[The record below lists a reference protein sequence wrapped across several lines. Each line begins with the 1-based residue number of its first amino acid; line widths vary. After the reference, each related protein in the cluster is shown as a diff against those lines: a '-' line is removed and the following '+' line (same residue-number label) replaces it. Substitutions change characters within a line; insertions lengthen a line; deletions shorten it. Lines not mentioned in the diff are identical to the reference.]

1 MHIARK
7 IKGLFIAVSILLAM
21 ACTEEQITEVSFD
34 PGDVVPEEVLD
45 TMNIDRYFTIS
56 EIPDTIF
63 SFMQGR
69 SYKEDCTIP
78 RSDLRYLIIM
88 HRNMDGQ
95 AVVGELVVH
104 KDISADILE
113 IMRELYELSYPIEQV
128 RLVDYYEGDDEL
140 SMAANN
146 SSAFNW
152 RPLTGSQTK
161 ISRHAMG
168 MAIDINPLYNPYYKF
183 HRGVETIKPEEGEP
197 YVDRMW
203 EFPYMIDKDDIC
215 YDLFMERGFKWGG
228 DWRSLKDYQHFEK

>member
-1 MHIARK
+1 MHAARK
-7 IKGLFIAVSILLAM
+7 IKGLFIALSIFLAM
-21 ACTEEQITEVSFD
+21 ACKEEQIIEYTFE

-45 TMNIDRYFTIS
+45 TLNVDRYFTVS

-63 SFMQGR
+63 EFMQGR
-69 SYKEDCTIP
+69 SYKEDCLIP
-78 RSDLRYLIIM
+78 RSDLRYLIIL

-95 AVVGELVVH
+95 AVVGEIVVN
-104 KDISADILE
+104 KEISDDILA
-113 IMRELYELSYPIEQV
+113 IMRELYELNYPIEQV

-152 RPLTGSQTK
+152 RPLTGSTTK

-203 EFPYMIDKDDIC
+203 EFPYIIEEDDVC
-215 YDLFMERGFKWGG
+215 YQLFMERGFKWGG

>member
-1 MHIARK
+1 MHAARK
-7 IKGLFIAVSILLAM
+7 IKGLFIALSIFLAM
-21 ACTEEQITEVSFD
+21 ACKEEQIIEYTFE

-45 TMNIDRYFTIS
+45 TLNIDRYFIVS

-63 SFMQGR
+63 EFMQGR
-69 SYKEDCTIP
+69 SYKEDCLIP
-78 RSDLRYLIIM
+78 RSDLRYLIIL

-95 AVVGELVVH
+95 TVVGELVVN
-104 KDISADILE
+104 KEISDDILA

-152 RPLTGSQTK
+152 RPLTGSTTK

-183 HRGVETIKPEEGEP
+183 HRGVEIIKPEEGEP

-203 EFPYMIDKDDIC
+203 EFPYIIEDDDVC
-215 YDLFMERGFKWGG
+215 YQLFMERGFKWGG
-228 DWRSLKDYQHFEK
+228 DWNSLKDYQHFEK

>member
-1 MHIARK
+1 MHAARK
-7 IKGLFIAVSILLAM
+7 IKGLFIALSIFLAM
-21 ACTEEQITEVSFD
+21 ACKEEQIIEYTFE

-45 TMNIDRYFTIS
+45 TLNVDRYFTIS

-63 SFMQGR
+63 EFMQGR
-69 SYKEDCTIP
+69 SYKEDCLIP
-78 RSDLRYLIIM
+78 RSDLRYLIIL

-95 AVVGELVVH
+95 TVVGELVVN
-104 KDISADILE
+104 KEISADILE
-113 IMRELYELSYPIEQV
+113 IMRELYDLYYPIEQV

-152 RPLTGSQTK
+152 RPLTGSTTK

-183 HRGVETIKPEEGEP
+183 HRGVEIIKPEEGEP

-203 EFPYMIDKDDIC
+203 EFPYIIEEDDVC
-215 YDLFMERGFKWGG
+215 YQLFMERGFKWGG
-228 DWRSLKDYQHFEK
+228 DWNSLKDYQHFEK